1 MSENHNENIINTE
14 INGCSQC
21 DKAPFL
27 SVVMRTQGKR
37 PEALSEVLLC
47 MCGQS
52 EMDFEVLVMGH
63 NLDEKGKTTVL
74 EIIEKLPSYM
84 DGKVRLVE
92 VNGGNRTTPLNAGFK
107 EAKGRYISILDDD
120 DLVLEN
126 WVETF
131 KNLEVQNSGKIL
143 HAYCVTQDWK
153 SLENDYGE
161 TILVSTSKFRTEYC
175 RNFDFVEQFVTN
187 YCPTFSLAFPSDAYK
202 VRGIHFDESLT
213 TTEDWDFLMR
223 TALCCGVA
231 DEPVVTGIYRKW
243 INAENS
249 ATLHN
254 ELEWKK
260 NYIRIQKNL
269 LQGPFNLPEDITKR
283 ILALREQILNKGQLK
298 KEGVSVKVYGENSD
312 VKPQVSFEFDDIM
325 WTVRVTN
332 ISDFGKVRGISFSPA
347 SKGSTSVFGFKA
359 ETVSVDGTSAEFDK
373 NEISFNGVKRRDS
386 VIFPL
391 RPKCKLKFKQPVEL
405 TNLSFNFG
413 IEYGVIGPKVKR
425 LLLRPF
431 SKAKRILIKI
441 KRRVFKA

>member
-1 MSENHNENIINTE
+1 MSEIHNENITNAD

-21 DKAPFL
+21 EKPPFL

-47 MCGQS
+47 LCGQS

-63 NLDEKGKTTVL
+63 NLDENGKTTVL
-74 EIIEKLPSYM
+74 DIIEKLPSYM
-84 DGKVRLVE
+84 DGKVRLAE

-161 TILVSTSKFRTEYC
+161 TILVSTSKFKTEYC
-175 RNFDFVEQFVTN
+175 RNFDFAEQFVTN
-187 YCPTFSLAFPSDAYK
+187 YCPTFGLAFPSDAYK
-202 VRGIHFDESLT
+202 VKGIRFDESLT

-283 ILALREQILNKGQLK
+283 ILALKEEILNKGQLK
-298 KEGVSVKVYGENSD
+298 KEEVSVKIYGEKTN
-312 VKPQVSFEFDDIM
+312 VKPQLAFEFDDVM

-332 ISDFGKVRGISFSPA
+332 IGDFGKVRGICFSP
-347 SKGSTSVFGFKA
+347 SGKGSTSVFGFKA
-359 ETVSVDGTSAEFDK
+359 QTVTADGTSEEFDK
-373 NEISFNGVKRRDS
+373 NEISFNGIKRRGS

-391 RPKCKLKFKQPVEL
+391 RPKCSLKFKQPVEL
-405 TNLSFNFG
+405 TDLSFNFG

-431 SKAKRILIKI
+431 SKAKRILVKI
-441 KRRVFKA
+441 KRRVFKF